1 MLGLHIIL
9 HHSKIKKRQPSN
21 QHTHTFTHTLTH
33 APPFDSTIVSLIV
46 SLIPRSLIHIKNV
59 QEHHVHCPCA
69 AKCKRRRFD
78 EKNLAVVEK
87 WRTFS
92 LDTQTGDPFLAELGH
107 LKTCGLMGWFLK
119 RFLRVVGGLIFSRNV

>member
-1 MLGLHIIL
+1 M
-9 HHSKIKKRQPSN
+9 
-21 QHTHTFTHTLTH
+21 
-33 APPFDSTIVSLIV
+33 SLID
-46 SLIPRSLIHIKNV
+46 SLIPRTLIPIKNV
-59 QEHHVHCPCA
+59 QERVHCPRA
-69 AKCKRRRFD
+69 ANHTHRSFV

-92 LDTQTGDPFLAELGH
+92 LDTQIREPFLAELGH

>member
-1 MLGLHIIL
+1 M
-9 HHSKIKKRQPSN
+9 
-21 QHTHTFTHTLTH
+21 
-33 APPFDSTIVSLIV
+33 SLIV
-46 SLIPRSLIHIKNV
+46 SLIPRSLIPIKNV
-59 QEHHVHCPCA
+59 QERVHCPCA
-69 AKCKRRRFD
+69 AKCTRRRFD

-92 LDTQTGDPFLAELGH
+92 LDTQIGDPFLAELGH